1 MKTQSPFLWHVDKVS
16 SIFATDPAFKS
27 RKSSIL
33 SKGMAQTQIVNE
45 KRKKGLSPGTIR
57 GLSMR
62 SEEALIANK
71 RFSTYLQDKTK

>member
-1 MKTQSPFLWHVDKVS
+1 MIASPFLWNINRTS

-33 SKGMAQTQIVNE
+33 SKGMTQTQVIND

-57 GLSMR
+57 GLSLR

-71 RFSTYLQDKTK
+71 RFSTYLQGLNK